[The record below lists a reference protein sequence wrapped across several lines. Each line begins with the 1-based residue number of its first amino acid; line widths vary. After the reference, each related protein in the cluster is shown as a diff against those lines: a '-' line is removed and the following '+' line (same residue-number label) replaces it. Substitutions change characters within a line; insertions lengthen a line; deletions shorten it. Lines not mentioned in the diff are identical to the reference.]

1 MQETRTAGPK
11 PGHFHFSAGCS
22 GLFSVVSSLFFG
34 GFCRFIVDG
43 QIFVVIVIIIV
54 AVIAVQQALVF
65 VQFLFAAAQVERS
78 GSQGTGSSKQKRQDC
93 AEGFIRPSRADID
106 NYIKSVLDGLNKV
119 AYADDRYIYKIEA
132 EKRYT
137 EYEARTEITIENL
150 E

>member
-22 GLFSVVSSLFFG
+22 GLFSIVSNLFFG

-43 QIFVVIVIIIV
+43 QIFVVIVIIV

-78 GSQGTGSSKQKRQDC
+78 GSQGTGSQPNKKTPRMAPKVDF
-93 AEGFIRPSRADID
+93 FIIILFLR
-106 NYIKSVLDGLNKV
+106 VF
-119 AYADDRYIYKIEA
+119 
-132 EKRYT
+132 
-137 EYEARTEITIENL
+137 
-150 E
+150 

>member
-22 GLFSVVSSLFFG
+22 GLFSIVSSLFFG

-43 QIFVVIVIIIV
+43 QIFVVIVIIV

-78 GSQGTGSSKQKRQDC
+78 GSQAPAAANKNARMAPKVDF
-93 AEGFIRPSRADID
+93 FIIILFLR
-106 NYIKSVLDGLNKV
+106 VF
-119 AYADDRYIYKIEA
+119 
-132 EKRYT
+132 
-137 EYEARTEITIENL
+137 
-150 E
+150 